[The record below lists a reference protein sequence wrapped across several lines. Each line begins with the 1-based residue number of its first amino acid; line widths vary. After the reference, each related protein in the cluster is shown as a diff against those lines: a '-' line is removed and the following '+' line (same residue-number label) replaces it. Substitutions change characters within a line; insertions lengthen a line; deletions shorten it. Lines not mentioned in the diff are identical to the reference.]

1 MGREPSLPEG
11 TGVRAIAQAAT
22 TVIRQTVISLSV
34 ARHQRFVTITVGSN
48 DHPSGTPV
56 DVTRMDQRDRGR
68 SPDRTRGFTTFDSG
82 ARFVTEIKNRTE

>member
-34 ARHQRFVTITVGSN
+34 A
-48 DHPSGTPV
+48 
-56 DVTRMDQRDRGR
+56 
-68 SPDRTRGFTTFDSG
+68 
-82 ARFVTEIKNRTE
+82 